1 MDTNLTLPQL
11 HAVGLL
17 EMVQGSCG
25 DGLPFGE
32 NTTPQMVTD
41 WIAQS
46 DTIYQDQLSFVSER
60 MICFFLSFCYSLI
73 ASLAKFM
80 LDVLVLQ

>member
-17 EMVQGSCG
+17 ERVQGSCG
-25 DGLPFGE
+25 DVLPFGE
-32 NTTPQMVTD
+32 NTSPQMVTD

-46 DTIYQDQLSFVSER
+46 NTIYLYTIYDL
-60 MICFFLSFCYSLI
+60 FFS
-73 ASLAKFM
+73 KF
-80 LDVLVLQ
+80 LV

>member
-17 EMVQGSCG
+17 ERVQGSCG
-25 DGLPFGE
+25 DVMPFGE
-32 NTTPQMVTD
+32 NTSPQMVTD

-46 DTIYQDQLSFVSER
+46 NTIYQAQF
-60 MICFFLSFCYSLI
+60 IFFQVFGI
-73 ASLAKFM
+73 VA
-80 LDVLVLQ
+80 